1 MGYTSVRGGLEAIH
15 HAEQLINRTVQH
27 AQTSIQPAQIQGFFG
42 LALDRVMAEGSLY
55 DPELAAIALQQAEGD
70 IIEAV
75 ILMRSYRST
84 LPRLGYSFAASIE
97 EQRVLRRVSAAY
109 RDIPGGQVLGCTRD
123 YTLRLLGFP
132 ASAEE
137 TDNASSDTEEIPTF
151 PSVIEFLRSEG
162 LMARPPETPPED
174 TPADITREPLKIPA
188 PRSARLQVLARGE
201 SGAVLSLAY
210 GGLRGYGLAHPYVGE
225 LRSGPVP
232 VSISHPVTG
241 RRARI
246 GWLPVSEA
254 HMIFPGSGALKSDA
268 ADMSA
273 GFGISV
279 GRDERKAISMGII
292 DENLIRSE
300 GRTPGSPIEDQEY
313 VLHHIDSV
321 EAAGFVEH
329 LKLPHYVT
337 FQSQL
342 HQSRRITELVKA
354 ARSNDERS

>member
-1 MGYTSVRGGLEAIH
+1 MGYTSVRGGLKAIH
-15 HAEQLINRTVQH
+15 YAEQLIERTVQR
-27 AQTSIQPAQIQGFFG
+27 ARTSVDVTQIRSFFG

-70 IIEAV
+70 VIEAV

-84 LPRLGYSFAASIE
+84 LPRLGYSFAARID

-123 YTLRLLGFP
+123 YTLRLLGIP
-132 ASAEE
+132 LETTDDDHDAEE
-137 TDNASSDTEEIPTF
+137 AGNAPEFPT
-151 PSVIEFLRSEG
+151 VIDFLRREG
-162 LMARPPETPPED
+162 LMADPPSHPPEFSPT
-174 TPADITREPLKIPA
+174 DITREPLRIPA
-188 PRSARLQVLARGE
+188 PRSARLQTLARGE

-210 GGLRGYGLAHPYVGE
+210 GALRGYGLAHPYVGE
-225 LRSGPVP
+225 IRSGPVP
-232 VSISHPVTG
+232 VSISHPITG

-246 GWLPVSEA
+246 GWLPITEA
-254 HMIFPGSGALKSDA
+254 HMIFPGGGSLASNE
-268 ADMSA
+268 ADMTV

-292 DENLIRSE
+292 DENLKRAE
-300 GRTPGSPIEDQEY
+300 GKKPGSPIEDQEY

-321 EAAGFVEH
+321 EASGFVEH

-342 HQSRRITELVKA
+342 HLSRRITELVKA
-354 ARSNDERS
+354 SREND

>member
-1 MGYTSVRGGLEAIH
+1 MGYTSVRGGLDAIH
-15 HAEQLINRTVQH
+15 HAEQLIERTVQR
-27 AQTSIQPAQIQGFFG
+27 ARSSIDPAQIQSFFG
-42 LALDRVMAEGSLY
+42 LALDRVMSEGSLY

-75 ILMRSYRST
+75 ILMRSFRST
-84 LPRLGYSFAASIE
+84 LPRVGYSFAARID
-97 EQRVLRRVSAAY
+97 EQRVHRRVSAAY

-123 YTLRLLGFP
+123 YTLRLLGMPVDPLDDIQDQDVPGASPAFP
-132 ASAEE
+132 
-137 TDNASSDTEEIPTF
+137 T
-151 PSVIEFLRSEG
+151 VIDFLRREG
-162 LMARPPETPPED
+162 LMAEPPPESPEEN
-174 TPADITREPLKIPA
+174 PADITREPLRIPA
-188 PRSARLQVLARGE
+188 PRSARLQILARGE

-210 GGLRGYGLAHPYVGE
+210 GALRGYGLAHPYVGE
-225 LRSGPVP
+225 IRSGPVP

-246 GWLPVSEA
+246 GWLPVTEA
-254 HMIFPGSGALKSDA
+254 HMVFPGSGSLSSDA
-268 ADMSA
+268 ADMSV
-273 GFGISV
+273 GFGIST

-292 DENLIRSE
+292 DENLTRAE
-300 GRTPGSPIEDQEY
+300 GKTPGSPIEDQEY

-321 EAAGFVEH
+321 EASGFVEH

-354 ARSNDERS
+354 SRAND